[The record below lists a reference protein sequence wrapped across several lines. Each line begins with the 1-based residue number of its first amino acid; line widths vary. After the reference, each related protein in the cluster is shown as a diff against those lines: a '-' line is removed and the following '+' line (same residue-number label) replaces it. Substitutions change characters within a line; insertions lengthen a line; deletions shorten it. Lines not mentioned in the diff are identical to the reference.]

1 MYGIKMLYKHVHNQW
16 KIGRESIGKLGFHK
30 GQRGVFM
37 IGFTHQGQFLG
48 LAPKDLQQFRTCP
61 KGHDNLV
68 ICIIWGGSFFK
79 L

>member
-1 MYGIKMLYKHVHNQW
+1 MYGIEMLYKHVHNQW
-16 KIGRESIGKLGFHK
+16 QMGGESIAKLGFHK

-37 IGFTHQGQFLG
+37 IGSTHQGQFSR
-48 LAPKDLQQFRTCP
+48 LATKDLQQFRTCP

-68 ICIIWGGSFFK
+68 ICIIWEGSFFK